1 MQAMPRGRPKKFD
14 DTEVLSRAMAVFWQK
29 GYEATSLDDLLNATG
44 IPRQSLYRTFTDKH
58 TLFLKTLKFY
68 DENVTSKVI
77 GALNAEGP
85 AIDNLRNVFAI
96 WRTAVNSP
104 ERMGCMMVNTSTQ
117 DFPADSEVTRIVKA
131 NQSRGVKAFEKTLKR
146 AQSEGDIDTSIDPK
160 SVSRTVCA
168 TVNGM
173 LAMSRTGISDAF
185 KKDVFTTLPTLL
197 GID

>member
-1 MQAMPRGRPKKFD
+1 MHAMPRGRPKKFD
-14 DTEVLSRAMAVFWQK
+14 DTEVLGRAMAVFWKQ
-29 GYEATSLDDLLNATG
+29 GYEATSLDDLLNETG

-85 AIDNLRNVFAI
+85 AIDNLRNVFTI
-96 WRTAVNSP
+96 WRMGVNSP

-131 NQSRGVKAFEKTLKR
+131 SQSRAVKAFEKTLKR
-146 AQSEGDIDTSIDPK
+146 AQLEGDVATSIDPK

-168 TVNGM
+168 TINGM

-185 KKDVFTTLPTLL
+185 KKDVFATLPTLL